1 MQNSF
6 FYPTLYGVWGGVFGF
21 EDLYVIEIFT
31 SVDKFLWFLWAL
43 FFINI
48 ITVIVDK
55 LARIYNRTYVSVIVL
70 LCTGVVLMGISKI
83 LNSNVLGIKL
93 ICYHLH
99 FFIFGY
105 IIRKIS
111 FESKMY
117 FRHLWIALP
126 MFLLL
131 LPFWHRTGMQVFGVT
146 LNPLISLVYKI
157 IVAYLACYC
166 IYLLFRRKFTMY
178 TFFTKLGTSTLGI
191 YAIHSWLLKFMPK
204 ELPVFLIFLI
214 VSVLSYIGVLVLR
227 KSNYLRPLIGEKI
240 FG

>member
-1 MQNSF
+1 M
-6 FYPTLYGVWGGVFGF
+6 
-21 EDLYVIEIFT
+21 FT
-31 SVDKFLWFLWAL
+31 SVDKYLWFLWAL

-48 ITVIVDK
+48 ITIVADK
-55 LARIYNRTYVSVIVL
+55 FARSLNNPNVSVIVL
-70 LCTGVVLMGISKI
+70 FCTGVILMGISKI

-166 IYLLFRRKFTMY
+166 IYLLFRRNFTMY